1 MLIRTKVEEV
11 VEVWR
16 LFRISLCRISYDL
29 LITFFLYKI
38 SDKERFEFITYSS
51 KKYLVVDTSSSHL
64 HYNQTF

>member
-38 SDKERFEFITYSS
+38 SDKERALNLLRILRKSIS
-51 KKYLVVDTSSSHL
+51 
-64 HYNQTF
+64 

>member
-16 LFRISLCRISYDL
+16 LFRISLCHISYDL

-38 SDKERFEFITYSS
+38 SDKERALNLLRIPRKSIS
-51 KKYLVVDTSSSHL
+51 
-64 HYNQTF
+64 